1 MGSFCKR
8 KPSVSY
14 TNDGSGSGNTSG
26 SSGAQMATN
35 ITASGRDGSQEAYDN
50 LNPFQKAAQDLKMDM
65 GIIEKDDQYFSNL
78 ASRNQASQDAL
89 NKLKENKSDRN
100 KAKAAASAEE
110 AEEAEAEEEEE
121 VNEEE
126 EADTVLDEE
135 TNEALEDV
143 EEIADD
149 TFGGGQEEG
158 EVDPTDD
165 IANYFDDTA
174 SSVNSAAAQDQ
185 NIASAL
191 TTSVGEAEDEAI
203 SYMDSGT
210 ASNVVNTGGAQ
221 GLLAGDDEDEFDP
234 FNRRKTLIGA

>member
-35 ITASGRDGSQEAYDN
+35 MAASDGSQEAYDN
-50 LNPFQKAAQDLKMDM
+50 LNVLEKAAQDLKMDM
-65 GIIEKDDQYFSNL
+65 GIIEKDNQYYANL
-78 ASRNQASQDAL
+78 ASRQQASQDAL

-100 KAKAAASAEE
+100 KATAAAAAEE
-110 AEEAEAEEEEE
+110 AEEAEEEE
-121 VNEEE
+121 VNEE

-191 TTSVGEAEDEAI
+191 TKSVGEAEDEAI

>member
-1 MGSFCKR
+1 MGTFCKR
-8 KPSVSY
+8 KPKRSP
-14 TNDGSGSGNTSG
+14 SGSTSDKDTG
-26 SSGAQMATN
+26 KNASTS
-35 ITASGRDGSQEAYDN
+35 TAPQNSA
-50 LNPFQKAAQDLKMDM
+50 LQDLQMDL
-65 GIIEKDDQYFSNL
+65 GIIDK
-78 ASRNQASQDAL
+78 NQAYYRDLEDRQIASQDAL

-100 KAKAAASAEE
+100 KAKAAAA
-110 AEEAEAEEEEE
+110 AEEAEAEEE

-165 IANYFDDTA
+165 TSNYFDNTATSAVNTAAGIDT
-174 SSVNSAAAQDQ
+174 

-210 ASNVVNTGGAQ
+210 ASNVVNTGGSQ

>member
-1 MGSFCKR
+1 MGTFCKR
-8 KPSVSY
+8 KPKRSP
-14 TNDGSGSGNTSG
+14 SGSTSDKDTG
-26 SSGAQMATN
+26 KNASTS
-35 ITASGRDGSQEAYDN
+35 TAPQNSA
-50 LNPFQKAAQDLKMDM
+50 LQDLQMDL
-65 GIIEKDDQYFSNL
+65 GIIDK
-78 ASRNQASQDAL
+78 NQAYYRDLEDRQIASQDAL

-100 KAKAAASAEE
+100 KAKAAAA
-110 AEEAEAEEEEE
+110 AEEAEAEAEEE

-165 IANYFDDTA
+165 TSNYFDNTATSAVNTAAGIDT
-174 SSVNSAAAQDQ
+174 

-210 ASNVVNTGGAQ
+210 ASNVVNTGGSQ

>member
-8 KPSVSY
+8 KPRVSY

-50 LNPFQKAAQDLKMDM
+50 LNPFQKAAQDLKMDL

-89 NKLKENKSDRN
+89 QKMKDNRSDKN
-100 KAKAAASAEE
+100 DKKAEDAAAATATSETEE
-110 AEEAEAEEEEE
+110 TEKPIDEEE
-121 VNEEE
+121 VKT
-126 EADTVLDEE
+126 TVLDEE
-135 TNEALEDV
+135 TDAALTNVEDIS
-143 EEIADD
+143 EK
-149 TFGGGQEEG
+149 TFNN
-158 EVDPTDD
+158 TDD
-165 IANYFDDTA
+165 ISNYFDNTATSAVNTAAGIDT
-174 SSVNSAAAQDQ
+174 NM
-185 NIASAL
+185 ASAL

-210 ASNVVNTGGAQ
+210 ASNVTNTGGAQ

>member
-1 MGSFCKR
+1 MGTFCKR
-8 KPSVSY
+8 KPKRSP
-14 TNDGSGSGNTSG
+14 SGSTSDKDTG
-26 SSGAQMATN
+26 KNASTS
-35 ITASGRDGSQEAYDN
+35 TAPQNSA
-50 LNPFQKAAQDLKMDM
+50 LQDLQMDL
-65 GIIEKDDQYFSNL
+65 GIIDK
-78 ASRNQASQDAL
+78 NQAYYRDLEDRQIASQDAL

-100 KAKAAASAEE
+100 KAKAAAAEE
-110 AEEAEAEEEEE
+110 AAAEAEEE

-165 IANYFDDTA
+165 TSNYFDNTATSAVNTAAGIDT
-174 SSVNSAAAQDQ
+174 

-210 ASNVVNTGGAQ
+210 ASNVVNTGGSQ